1 MIIPPTWIADTYF
14 GRASS
19 GRSRALRLSC
29 SRESEDGDNRAEFF
43 VKTLGLPEITEQH
56 LFSEVLGNLLA
67 RDFGI
72 SVPEIGL
79 IEITSEFAA
88 FLRAQARADVR
99 PAIGAGSRSLG
110 SSLSP
115 PIFGRMTEEQIA
127 QAARIY
133 LFDMLV
139 QNPDRRHGNENCF
152 VVGGS
157 LVAIDFADCFS
168 FLYPMVRGPADAWRI
183 PAAISAAHVFRGTLD
198 RASVEW
204 PALFE
209 ELNELLDSIATH
221 SMSWIPEPWER
232 WMDLV
237 RKHLSEVRSHF
248 SEFQWEILGSV
259 S

>member
-1 MIIPPTWIADTYF
+1 MITPPTWIADTYF
-14 GRASS
+14 GRAPS

-29 SRESEDGDNRAEFF
+29 YRESEDGDNRGEFF
-43 VKTLGLPEITEQH
+43 VKTVGLPEITEQH
-56 LFSEVLGNLLA
+56 LFSEVVGNLLA

-72 SVPEIGL
+72 PVPEIAL
-79 IEITSEFAA
+79 IEITSEFAML
-88 FLRAQARADVR
+88 LRAQARADI
-99 PAIGAGSRSLG
+99 PPSIGAGSRSLG

-115 PIFGRMTEEQIA
+115 PVFGRMNEEQIA

-168 FLYPMVRGPADAWRI
+168 FLYPVVGGPADAWRV
-183 PAAISAAHVFRGTLD
+183 PPRISAAHVFRGTLD
-198 RASVEW
+198 RTSVQW
-204 PALFE
+204 PALFD
-209 ELNELLDSIATH
+209 ELNGMLDSMSTH
-221 SMSWIPEPWER
+221 SMSWIPERWER